1 MRLIDADTLI
11 DEIKSQVNEFCI
23 DDSKS
28 SEFTAFVGRKMIELV
43 NRMPTAYDI
52 EAVCRK
58 LLLESEGICG
68 YDMVSLNIAEE
79 IVRSG
84 GIQ

>member
-11 DEIKSQVNEFCI
+11 DEIKNQVNEYCI
-23 DDSKS
+23 DDSLS
-28 SEFTAFVGRKMIELV
+28 CQLTAFAAEMVIKLI
-43 NRMPTAYDI
+43 NRWPTGYDV

-68 YDMVSLNIAEE
+68 YEMVSLDIAEK

-84 GIQ
+84 GI